1 VEKEVTGMK
10 DLFTKRIATREI
22 LFLCGFFFAYASL
35 LLASDP
41 EWLMWAGPILLG
53 AFPVEA
59 APAAS
64 LSAVPMDSLQAASYL
79 ILPGLLALVIL
90 VALRG
95 DGRGFRRSRPAQS
108 PADGRH
114 GAVHSAP
121 EHREAA

>member
-1 VEKEVTGMK
+1 VEKEVIGMK
-10 DLFTKRIATREI
+10 GFFGKRIVTREN
-22 LFLCGFFFAYASL
+22 LFLGAFFFAYASL
-35 LLASDP
+35 LLVSDP

-59 APAAS
+59 APATS
-64 LSAVPMDSLQAASYL
+64 GLPIPMDSLQAASYL

-95 DGRGFRRSRPAQS
+95 DGRGFRRSRPSQA

-121 EHREAA
+121 ESRKAA